1 MLKVRKQAGAR
12 MQKTSAHQAEILKK
26 VSIQKLLDCVI
37 VFKGSGRKPNSHCTS
52 KQAEKTLR
60 ECS

>member
-1 MLKVRKQAGAR
+1 MLKVRKQAEAR

-37 VFKGSGRKPNSHCTS
+37 VLKGSDRKLNSHCTS
-52 KQAEKTLR
+52 K
-60 ECS
+60 